1 MWGNFSLNL
10 RFYTEPLIMDAPIRY
25 DSETHEKEY
34 FLYGAD
40 KDDQKMMIFAN
51 LKHENTNKNSGKT

>member
-1 MWGNFSLNL
+1 
-10 RFYTEPLIMDAPIRY
+10 MDAPIRY